1 MGEASSHE
9 FGAADD
15 VVFLDL
21 AGSASRVGLAGYA
34 LGAVLLVAGAVGLAQ
49 PPFHLPH
56 HAAPVVAVVTLLGAA
71 PPALAARHLRASAER
86 LRAVALTQGDDV
98 AHLMAAVDG
107 LHRAFT
113 SLAAMLGVDA
123 LGLAAVVA
131 LLLPRGA

>member
-21 AGSASRVGLAGYA
+21 ASSASRVGVAGYA
-34 LGAVLLVAGAVGLAQ
+34 LGAVLLVAGVVGLAY

-56 HAAPVVAVVTLLGAA
+56 HAAPVVAIVTLVGAA
-71 PPALAARHLRASAER
+71 PPCVAARHLRSSAER
-86 LRAVALTQGDDV
+86 LRSVALTAGDDV
-98 AHLMAAVDG
+98 AHLMAAVAG
-107 LHRAFT
+107 LERAFT
-113 SLAAMLGVDA
+113 ALAAMLGFDA

-131 LLLPRGA
+131 LLFPRGA